1 MPESYSPGLTEADLD
16 CFLPSQAIVCIQG
29 QEYLVR
35 NPDVEMVEVKAGDM
49 DDERDPCREPRPP
62 ASVIPPEDGQE
73 ESQELQNLPGATD
86 LSREQV
92 SEWKQ
97 VEESQVGV
105 AA

>member
-1 MPESYSPGLTEADLD
+1 M
-16 CFLPSQAIVCIQG
+16 
-29 QEYLVR
+29 R
-35 NPDVEMVEVKAGDM
+35 NPDVEMVEVKAGYM
-49 DDERDPCREPRPP
+49 DDQRDPCREPQPP
-62 ASVIPPEDGQE
+62 SNVIPPEDGQE
-73 ESQELQNLPGATD
+73 ESQELQNLPGATS

>member
-1 MPESYSPGLTEADLD
+1 M
-16 CFLPSQAIVCIQG
+16 
-29 QEYLVR
+29 R
-35 NPDVEMVEVKAGDM
+35 NPDVEMVEVKAGYM
-49 DDERDPCREPRPP
+49 DDQRDPCREPQPP
-62 ASVIPPEDGQE
+62 VSVIPPEDGQE
-73 ESQELQNLPGATD
+73 ESQELQNLPGATS